1 MYLEKTF
8 FIRHPPPAIPLFV
21 GLFVGGKKLLGIV
34 GRYPFIDFF
43 LQPIID
49 YYYDNNDPR
58 EDYEEM
64 EVSEVLKE
72 MEKYSRIVVR

>member
-1 MYLEKTF
+1 MNISYDYE
-8 FIRHPPPAIPLFV
+8 
-21 GLFVGGKKLLGIV
+21 GLLNELKDDLAEGLIELNGMMKVVRDKKVSG
-34 GRYPFIDFF
+34 Y
-43 LQPIID
+43 QPIID